1 MHEQPHVV
9 FVNLLSAA
17 SATKQA
23 DLLCVCISL
32 GCKGPGVGRG
42 YADGRSDPLSRRG
55 QALSSQVRGA
65 RGAPVDKGEQSARR
79 RGQ

>member
-42 YADGRSDPLSRRG
+42 YADGKVGPTIE
-55 QALSSQVRGA
+55 AGA
-65 RGAPVDKGEQSARR
+65 GVVE
-79 RGQ
+79 